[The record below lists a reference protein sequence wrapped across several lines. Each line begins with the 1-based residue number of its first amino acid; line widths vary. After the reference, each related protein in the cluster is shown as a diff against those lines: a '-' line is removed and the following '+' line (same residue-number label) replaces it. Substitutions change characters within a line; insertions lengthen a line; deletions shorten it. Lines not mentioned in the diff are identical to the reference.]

1 MDLDKYKFR
10 YDAYKNNTFDLDV
23 VEKSI
28 NDSKLS
34 SYHYLRQFQL
44 ESTGYRR
51 FDFNMQDIYRTNK
64 VNHVYTLTPR
74 KWLFYIDHEFINVGK
89 RLSYKR
95 SKLYEK
101 ELSFTD
107 IMNRP
112 DLFDSSFLMFINGTL
127 YLRGINIL
135 CKEDKTY
142 MVINCKEQ
150 PSPEGI
156 TISDMRNFIDNNAK
170 VTIFFIPNIGIKN
183 LHTNAYR
190 LRTLN
195 KSTGVPNNLLNL
207 SENVDYNNALTF
219 MNHVNDV
226 KSIPVI
232 SEMSDSGLYVSND
245 VVNNII
251 NTNPNNTGLDITLIP
266 LRNLLTRVRI
276 DKGNKW
282 FELPMQ
288 DYPVAVE
295 NCLVTDISGNFIHD
309 ARIKHYY
316 PNIYSIENVDNII
329 SRTELLVYVF
339 YLNNGYNQL
348 KHLDML
354 AAYHKYVPD
363 YLARYKEGTIN
374 PIVKDF
380 DPTIVN
386 YNIKD
391 YHNSVEYD
399 DHFKYKIAKMK
410 EYIKADP
417 NNFKRY
423 LKNLGL
429 GNNYYYVDVSKINL
443 DSRKR
448 KDNHDTK
455 LDLYEFKEEMYM
467 FVFRNDFRGMYD
479 ELIIHVDGTR
489 YQEKIMVFRTD
500 MLDYVYIPTY
510 LVKNNSMIE
519 IEKVTDVK
527 KEYPFK
533 SSSLSTIHTIDIGE
547 FAVRN
552 KTLYNDLFVID
563 KATGRYL
570 DSEDYQV
577 ILPVKFH
584 LDDMDSDI
592 VLDYIIVESSNG
604 YYQLALLDHGL
615 IELQEDMEPE
625 NTDNAYYLTVQN
637 NDNEFYQFDVQNK
650 KALFGKVDYLN
661 GCITNKLRSL
671 EDKKLIYQFKMVDGS
686 VKIEISEDDGAS
698 KTLAEGGLNLIDLDD
713 VFLPCPREIKIKL
726 LDEKYL
732 NRDLALHIKKNHN
745 YEVVEDDLLYE
756 EIIIYDHEGVSYK
769 VSVLRDYMLAYYR
782 DYECKEIYLKEEGNI
797 FKLSIVGNKLIV
809 DLVENVEEII
819 DRISYISDY
828 INVRDGLNGKV
839 YRIFI
844 NNGNLE
850 AEISDNEEVFE
861 QDLHI
866 EGDNKHHY
874 VLLTYNGLIRIT
886 PINYNRDPELDFYSI
901 IFKTVS
907 KNDSRYFRVYHNG
920 RLIPRHVSS
929 VVFPNYCDFTDAE
942 LRLGFKKQ
950 QGVHYNIAIEC
961 MPYMMKQVCY
971 LNSIPTDKVIN
982 LKGLIDKPF
991 DFKWYDIYLNGKK
1004 LTTKDV
1010 EIVSAHLIK
1019 VLKTDS
1025 VKGLEIIENSRDKEY
1040 FGGFDVIYDIIDEL
1054 FENDKVFSDNLNNSV
1069 KENCDIKDNEIPT
1082 AGIEDVL
1089 IGSLDYILHHLYEFL
1104 LLSFGMINP
1113 DHNQLT
1119 MSDLYKFE
1127 GLVDKDTPLM
1137 IGFDIYGENRLDDER
1152 IVLNINPDE

>member
-1 MDLDKYKFR
+1 MNEITKY
-10 YDAYKNNTFDLDV
+10 L
-23 VEKSI
+23 
-28 NDSKLS
+28 
-34 SYHYLRQFQL
+34 Q
-44 ESTGYRR
+44 
-51 FDFNMQDIYRTNK
+51 
-64 VNHVYTLTPR
+64 VN
-74 KWLFYIDHEFINVGK
+74 ID
-89 RLSYKR
+89 
-95 SKLYEK
+95 
-101 ELSFTD
+101 
-107 IMNRP
+107 
-112 DLFDSSFLMFINGTL
+112 
-127 YLRGINIL
+127 
-135 CKEDKTY
+135 
-142 MVINCKEQ
+142 
-150 PSPEGI
+150 
-156 TISDMRNFIDNNAK
+156 
-170 VTIFFIPNIGIKN
+170 
-183 LHTNAYR
+183 
-190 LRTLN
+190 
-195 KSTGVPNNLLNL
+195 
-207 SENVDYNNALTF
+207 
-219 MNHVNDV
+219 
-226 KSIPVI
+226 
-232 SEMSDSGLYVSND
+232 
-245 VVNNII
+245 
-251 NTNPNNTGLDITLIP
+251 
-266 LRNLLTRVRI
+266 
-276 DKGNKW
+276 
-282 FELPMQ
+282 
-288 DYPVAVE
+288 
-295 NCLVTDISGNFIHD
+295 
-309 ARIKHYY
+309 
-316 PNIYSIENVDNII
+316 
-329 SRTELLVYVF
+329 
-339 YLNNGYNQL
+339 
-348 KHLDML
+348 
-354 AAYHKYVPD
+354 
-363 YLARYKEGTIN
+363 
-374 PIVKDF
+374 
-380 DPTIVN
+380 
-386 YNIKD
+386 
-391 YHNSVEYD
+391 
-399 DHFKYKIAKMK
+399 
-410 EYIKADP
+410 
-417 NNFKRY
+417 
-423 LKNLGL
+423 
-429 GNNYYYVDVSKINL
+429 
-443 DSRKR
+443 
-448 KDNHDTK
+448 
-455 LDLYEFKEEMYM
+455 
-467 FVFRNDFRGMYD
+467 
-479 ELIIHVDGTR
+479 
-489 YQEKIMVFRTD
+489 
-500 MLDYVYIPTY
+500 
-510 LVKNNSMIE
+510 
-519 IEKVTDVK
+519 
-527 KEYPFK
+527 
-533 SSSLSTIHTIDIGE
+533 
-547 FAVRN
+547 
-552 KTLYNDLFVID
+552 
-563 KATGRYL
+563 
-570 DSEDYQV
+570 
-577 ILPVKFH
+577 
-584 LDDMDSDI
+584 
-592 VLDYIIVESSNG
+592 
-604 YYQLALLDHGL
+604 
-615 IELQEDMEPE
+615 
-625 NTDNAYYLTVQN
+625 DNAEVQKW
-637 NDNEFYQFDVQNK
+637 DAK
-650 KALFGKVDYLN
+650 
-661 GCITNKLRSL
+661 
-671 EDKKLIYQFKMVDGS
+671 
-686 VKIEISEDDGAS
+686 
-698 KTLAEGGLNLIDLDD
+698 
-713 VFLPCPREIKIKL
+713 
-726 LDEKYL
+726 KYL
-732 NRDLALHIKKNHN
+732 NLQLAGSYEYYIVSVLMEKFLLIKPMEEYTISKIKIHINRITEKTGYEVAILMQFPTVYRVKKMMEERIAFITVDKQMYLPFMALHIKKNHN